1 MVNNVAPRSWRQN
14 PGAMNREKLYI
25 IIPILIN
32 TKKIKTNAMF
42 KKATCQLI
50 FYSPMFSFSHLFL
63 LASMSSL
70 TSFKMVSKMSAIRLS
85 CSAAALSIRH
95 NPCSNA
101 YPLNCKNQGRLH
113 PRNFCNSK
121 RHHLFLN
128 RLSFF
133 FLASSL

>member
-1 MVNNVAPRSWRQN
+1 MAPDS
-14 PGAMNREKLYI
+14 GAMNREKLYI

-32 TKKIKTNAMF
+32 IKKIKTNAIF
-42 KKATCQLI
+42 KNATCKLI

-85 CSAAALSIRH
+85 CSAAALSINN

-101 YPLNCKNQGRLH
+101 YLLSCKNQGRLH
-113 PRNFCNSK
+113 HRNFYNSK
-121 RHHLFLN
+121 RHHLFLS
-128 RLSFF
+128 RLFF
-133 FLASSL
+133 FSLAFSL

>member
-1 MVNNVAPRSWRQN
+1 MAPEPWRHEQ
-14 PGAMNREKLYI
+14 REVYN
-25 IIPILIN
+25 IIPTFIN

-42 KKATCQLI
+42 KKASFQLM

-121 RHHLFLN
+121 RHHLFLS
-128 RLSFF
+128 RLFF
-133 FLASSL
+133 FSLASSL

>member
-1 MVNNVAPRSWRQN
+1 MAPEPWRHEQ
-14 PGAMNREKLYI
+14 REVYN
-25 IIPILIN
+25 IIPTFIN

-42 KKATCQLI
+42 KKASFQLM

-128 RLSFF
+128 RLFF
-133 FLASSL
+133 FSLASSL

>member
-32 TKKIKTNAMF
+32 TKKIKTNAIF

-85 CSAAALSIRH
+85 CSAAALSISS
-95 NPCSNA
+95 NPCNIF
-101 YPLNCKNQGRLH
+101 YQPLNRNQGR
-113 PRNFCNSK
+113 
-121 RHHLFLN
+121 
-128 RLSFF
+128 
-133 FLASSL
+133 